1 MTSQKVK
8 MKKVVTILSL
18 LLFLTFRQSS
28 PAILDEPLSSGYFFH
43 AQHPFI
49 TGMTGLGWIEDSK
62 RVDPN
67 TNAPGLPL
75 YYLSVLVNEPAEPHE
90 SYAFLYQFQPNP
102 LLIDRPPP
110 DTVT

>member
-1 MTSQKVK
+1 

-28 PAILDEPLSSGYFFH
+28 PAILDEPLSVSYFVH
-43 AQHPFI
+43 AQRPFI

-67 TNAPGLPL
+67 ASAPGLPL
-75 YYLSVLVNEPAEPHE
+75 YHKSELVNEPVEPHDC
-90 SYAFLYQFQPNP
+90 YAFLYQYQPNP

-110 DTVT
+110 VTDV

>member
-1 MTSQKVK
+1 

-28 PAILDEPLSSGYFFH
+28 PAIPEAQLSVNYTIH
-43 AQHPFI
+43 MEHPFI

-75 YYLSVLVNEPAEPHE
+75 YHLSELINEPAEPQE
-90 SYAFLYQFQPNP
+90 CYAFLYHYQPNP

-110 DTVT
+110 VTVA